1 MGGRVLWDGRV
12 WTVVGIVGDVKHVG
26 LDSEV
31 EPTFYV
37 PHSQTGYGEM
47 TLVASCVGDP
57 LGALPLL
64 REAVWS
70 VDPKIPLDRIE
81 TLQSQVD
88 NHIGGFAVVANLM
101 AVFALLSLFLGALGI
116 YGVTAYAA
124 SRRTSEIGIRLALGA
139 EPGDVVRMVVI
150 QGGRRALLGLGL
162 WTLGW
167 GVEVTADRQ
176 LRRFLADPSNRGRVM
191 DRGLWRYSRH
201 PNYFGESLIWWGVF
215 LVAAVTP
222 GGWVTVFSPV
232 LMTYFLVKVSG
243 VRMLEEALAER
254 RAGYREYMQRTSPFI
269 PWPRRDPE
277 R

>member
-1 MGGRVLWDGRV
+1 LDTLLPLLGLNL
-12 WTVVGIVGDVKHVG
+12 GIVALVMILLWMISIPIRDVSIVDVAWG
-26 LDSEV
+26 ANGALIAIL
-31 EPTFYV
+31 TFLL
-37 PHSQTGYGEM
+37 T
-47 TLVASCVGDP
+47 D
-57 LGALPLL
+57 GALPRRFLL
-64 REAVWS
+64 TGMVTFW
-70 VDPKIPLDRIE
+70 
-81 TLQSQVD
+81 
-88 NHIGGFAVVANLM
+88 
-101 AVFALLSLFLGALGI
+101 GA
-116 YGVTAYAA
+116 
-124 SRRTSEIGIRLALGA
+124 RLALHIAIRKRGKGEDFRYA
-139 EPGDVVRMVVI
+139 AMREAHGSAFPVRSLLTVFLFQAFLIWAITIPV
-150 QGGRRALLGLGL
+150 QVGQRSEVPPDLTFVDLLGLGL

-254 RAGYREYMQRTSPFI
+254 RAGYREYMQRTSAFI

-277 R
+277 RQPDPE